1 MTASCTDARPQGTLL
16 LSRADVTAHLD
27 LDACI
32 EAVEEAFRLHA
43 EGRTLAPGVLG
54 VPADEGGFH
63 IKAAGLRLSR
73 TWFAAKCNGNFPR
86 NEARFGMPSIQ
97 GLILLCDGENGY
109 PLAVIDS
116 IAITHLRTAAATA
129 VAARRLAR
137 ADSKVVTIAGCGHQ
151 GRAQV
156 RALSRVLRLEQV
168 FAFDI
173 DADRARRF
181 AREAAEESGLDVRAT
196 VDLPAAVARSD
207 VCVTCT
213 PSRRAFLTTDH
224 LPAGMFLAAVG
235 ADDRDKQELDPRIL
249 AENRVVVDVLE
260 QCAEIGELHH
270 ALAAGL
276 MTTGGV
282 HADLADLVAGRK
294 PGRRLAEE
302 IFVFDSTGTALQD
315 VAAAVALYQRAVEA
329 GAGRRI
335 DLLG

>member
-1 MTASCTDARPQGTLL
+1 MTASCTDARPRGTLL

-43 EGRTLAPGVLG
+43 EGRTLPPGVLG

-73 TWFAAKCNGNFPR
+73 TWFAAKCNGNFAG
-86 NEARFGMPSIQ
+86 NDARFGMPSIQ
-97 GLILLCDGENGY
+97 GLILLCDGESGY

-137 ADSKVVTIAGCGHQ
+137 PDSRVATIAGCGHQ
-151 GRAQV
+151 GRAQL
-156 RALSRVLRLEQV
+156 RALSRVLHLERV

-181 AREAAEESGLDVRAT
+181 AREVAEESGLEVRAT
-196 VDLPAAVARSD
+196 SDLPAAVRGSD

-213 PSRRAFLTTDH
+213 PSRRAFLKPDD
-224 LPAGMFLAAVG
+224 LPPGMFLAAVG
-235 ADDRDKQELDPRIL
+235 ADDHDKQELHPRIL

-260 QCAEIGELHH
+260 QCAQIGELHH

-276 MTTGGV
+276 MIREEV
-282 HADLADLVAGRK
+282 HADLAELVAGRK

-315 VAAAVALYQRAVEA
+315 VAAAVALYERAVEA
-329 GAGRRI
+329 GHGLRV
-335 DLLG
+335 DLLA

>member
-1 MTASCTDARPQGTLL
+1 MTASCTDARPRGTLL

-27 LDACI
+27 QDACI

-43 EGRTLAPGVLG
+43 EGRTLPPGVLG

-73 TWFAAKCNGNFPR
+73 TWFAAKCNGNFAD
-86 NEARFGMPSIQ
+86 NDARFGMPCIQ
-97 GLILLCDGENGY
+97 GLILLCDGETGY

-137 ADSKVVTIAGCGHQ
+137 VDSRVATIVGCGHQ
-151 GRAQV
+151 GRAQL
-156 RALSRVLRLEQV
+156 RALSRVLRMEQV

-181 AREAAEESGLDVRAT
+181 AREAAEESGLEVRAT
-196 VDLPAAVARSD
+196 ADLPAAVRGSD

-213 PSRRAFLTTDH
+213 PSRGAFLRPDH
-224 LPAGMFLAAVG
+224 LPPGMFLAAVG
-235 ADDRDKQELDPRIL
+235 ADDHDKQELDPRIL

-260 QCAEIGELHH
+260 QCAQIGELHH

-276 MTTGGV
+276 MTREDV
-282 HADLADLVAGRK
+282 HADLAELVAGRK

-302 IFVFDSTGTALQD
+302 TFVFDSTGTALQD
-315 VAAAVALYQRAVEA
+315 VAAAVALYERAVEA
-329 GAGRRI
+329 GDGLRV